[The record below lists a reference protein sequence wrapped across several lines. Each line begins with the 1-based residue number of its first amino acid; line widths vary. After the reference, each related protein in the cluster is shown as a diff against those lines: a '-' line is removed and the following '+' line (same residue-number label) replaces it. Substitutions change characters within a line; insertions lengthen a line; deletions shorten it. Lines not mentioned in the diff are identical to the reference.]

1 MSVHIFCFIFG
12 VHNGLI
18 LVKAIISRCCIADR
32 YCDQIEGYSLKSKHF
47 KSDQDR
53 SDRTVGH
60 TAENCC
66 HSAGCTDRRR
76 NSHKITH
83 HTAKG
88 SSNAERRYDLSPAE
102 SCAHS
107 QCCKHHFPEKG
118 ESIRLSVFHRFF
130 NKLRTSAH
138 IFICSQNKGDNNDQ
152 AGAHC
157 NPDIFILKPSAIKSC
172 CTIQRNTEHNAD
184 NCTAQSDH
192 SHFQSSFHSQCR
204 NIRHMK
210 TFRCDS
216 HSGCKSGSD
225 Q

>member
-1 MSVHIFCFIFG
+1 MSRYFPAMSMRYSIRYYASIHTPFTFRSISESGMSVHIFCFIFG

-118 ESIRLSVFHRFF
+118 EVSACPFSTAFSISSAPAPIYSFV
-130 NKLRTSAH
+130 LRIKVTTMTR
-138 IFICSQNKGDNNDQ
+138 Q
-152 AGAHC
+152 A
-157 NPDIFILKPSAIKSC
+157 P
-172 CTIQRNTEHNAD
+172 
-184 NCTAQSDH
+184 TATLTYLFLNH
-192 SHFQSSFHSQCR
+192 LP
-204 NIRHMK
+204 
-210 TFRCDS
+210 
-216 HSGCKSGSD
+216 
-225 Q
+225 